1 MSSQVDRYV
10 AASPA
15 QRKADVRKY
24 SARGAI
30 FAGVGII
37 ALITS
42 AVASS
47 TFFIII
53 SILIVAAG
61 AWDGYKVMKI
71 LKHEDTWT

>member
-24 SARGAI
+24 SARGAT

-47 TFFIII
+47 TFFIIVTAC
-53 SILIVAAG
+53 SSLPLEHGMAT
-61 AWDGYKVMKI
+61 KS
-71 LKHEDTWT
+71 

>member
-1 MSSQVDRYV
+1 M
-10 AASPA
+10 
-15 QRKADVRKY
+15 RKY